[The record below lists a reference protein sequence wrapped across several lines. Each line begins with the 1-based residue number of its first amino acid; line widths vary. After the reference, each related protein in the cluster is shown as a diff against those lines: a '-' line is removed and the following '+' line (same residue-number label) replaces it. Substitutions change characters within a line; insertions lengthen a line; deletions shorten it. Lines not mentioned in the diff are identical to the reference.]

1 MKRFNFK
8 NLFILDLANNHQG
21 RREHALDLITAHAKV
36 VRKHKVHAALKF
48 QFRDLDTFVHP
59 SHHSASPNTQVRRFL
74 ETRLTP
80 EDFLALSER
89 AREEG
94 FITMATPFDERS
106 VDLMEDLGIEIAKI
120 ASCSA
125 DDHPLLSRILKTSLP
140 IVASTGGLHLS
151 QIDILAAML
160 QNRSADFAMMFCM
173 AVYPTPAHLMRLS
186 QIDLLRARYPGVAIG
201 FSTHE
206 DPSDT
211 RPIQIAYAKGA
222 ELFER
227 HVGLEAEGISLNAYS
242 STPAHLD
249 AWLQAFH
256 DAVEMCGGAARG
268 PSPEEEV
275 KALAALKRGVFA
287 ARELKKGDILKQADV
302 QFCIPW
308 QEGSMNVSQWK
319 EGTAADHDYS
329 LGAALSPS
337 PMGKDPAITVEEILV
352 QVRGLL
358 NIARISIGRESEVE
372 ISHHYGLSRFREVG
386 AVIITCVNRDYTKKL
401 IVQLPRQKHPY
412 HRHLIKEETFQLLS
426 GDLEVEIEGARR
438 SLSPGDMVLVPP
450 GSWHKFHT
458 LNGCVF
464 EEISTTHHAADS
476 YYEDTGI
483 ARLSLTERKS
493 KIPNWE
499 AAFSH
504 IGDPFRV

>member
-1 MKRFNFK
+1 MKRFDFK

-21 RREHALDLITAHAKV
+21 SREHALNLISAHAKV
-36 VRKHKVHAALKF
+36 VRKHRVRAALKF

-59 SHHSASPNTQVRRFL
+59 SHQSESPNKQVRRFL

-80 EDFLALSER
+80 EDFHALAVR

-94 FITMATPFDERS
+94 FLTMATPFDERS

-125 DDHPLLSRILKTSLP
+125 DDSPLVNRILKTPLP
-140 IVASTGGLHLS
+140 IVASTGGLSLS

-160 QNRSADFAMMFCM
+160 QNRSADFAIMFCM
-173 AVYPTPAHLMRLS
+173 AVYPTPTHLMRLS
-186 QIDLLRARYPGVAIG
+186 QIDLLRARYPGVFIG

-222 ELFER
+222 GLFER
-227 HVGLEAEGISLNAYS
+227 HIGLEAGGVSLNAYS
-242 STPAHLD
+242 STPEHLD
-249 AWLQAFH
+249 TWLEAFH
-256 DAVEMCGGAARG
+256 DAVEICGGAARG
-268 PSPEEEV
+268 PSPQEEV
-275 KALAALKRGVFA
+275 DALASLKRGVFA
-287 ARELKKGDILKQADV
+287 ARELKKGDVLKQADV
-302 QFCIPW
+302 RFCIPW
-308 QEGSMNVSQWK
+308 QDGCMNVSQWR
-319 EGTAADHDYS
+319 EGIRADRDYS
-329 LGAALSPS
+329 LDEALASTPIE
-337 PMGKDPAITVEEILV
+337 KDPSLTVEEILV

-358 NIARISIGRESEVE
+358 NTAKISIGRESEVE
-372 ISHHYGLSRFREVG
+372 ISHHHGLSRFREVG

-426 GDLEVEIEGARR
+426 GDLEVEIEGTRR

-464 EEISTTHHAADS
+464 EEISTTHQPADS
-476 YYEDTGI
+476 YYEDSGI
-483 ARLSLTERKS
+483 AKLSLPQRKTR
-493 KIPNWE
+493 IPNWE

-504 IGDPFRV
+504 IGDPFSV